1 LNAVAVRGDVS
12 RSNGTKARKKKQ
24 AFRRKRLMKVEKSC
38 FFALLFF
45 CFGKK
50 SKRRN
55 NRGFHFLASPQ
66 KTKQKRSSAGKI
78 QLPTFSLLLKFPK
91 LVVVP
96 PPQTAG
102 NFDATS
108 SCGFPV

>member
-1 LNAVAVRGDVS
+1 LV
-12 RSNGTKARKKKQ
+12 
-24 AFRRKRLMKVEKSC
+24 
-38 FFALLFF
+38 
-45 CFGKK
+45 
-50 SKRRN
+50 
-55 NRGFHFLASPQ
+55 FHFLASPQ

-102 NFDATS
+102 ILTQLRLVGAQFNLSMREFMGVEFILTS
-108 SCGFPV
+108 YQKK

>member
-1 LNAVAVRGDVS
+1 
-12 RSNGTKARKKKQ
+12 
-24 AFRRKRLMKVEKSC
+24 MKVEKKQ
-38 FFALLFF
+38 FF
-45 CFGKK
+45 CYFFSASAKK
-50 SKRRN
+50 VREQIILV
-55 NRGFHFLASPQ
+55 FHFLASPQ
-66 KTKQKRSSAGKI
+66 KTKQKSSSAGKI

-108 SCGFPV
+108 SCGCPV